1 MATTD
6 AEYIHQKKGPR
17 ILGVFWAFY
26 SVSAVMVSLRLCIRA
41 RMLKNIGL
49 DDYIIVAAIPKSHH
63 ESQPV
68 PPNMVMDID
77 RLRVHGIDHLHHCPL
92 YHV

>member
-49 DDYIIVAAIPKSHH
+49 DDYIIVAAMVCT
-63 ESQPV
+63 SQLILIHARYRFYRPWSPV
-68 PPNMVMDID
+68 IQYSP
-77 RLRVHGIDHLHHCPL
+77 R
-92 YHV
+92 